1 MPNHT
6 IINAININQ
15 TCFTEL
21 YNQVFAPAKILAN
34 LNKVTAGLAYT
45 DINLTNL
52 NREHTD
58 PSTGTLFIEASALT

>member
-21 YNQVFAPAKILAN
+21 YNQVFAPAKILAII
-34 LNKVTAGLAYT
+34 NKVTNGLAYT
-45 DINLTNL
+45 DITQTNL
-52 NREHTD
+52 NREHID
-58 PSTGTLFIEASALT
+58 PSSGTLIIEAPALT